1 MIRSAK
7 SSGIIRKFDRKIR
20 ISRLHTHRHH
30 SAPTRKQIVSTSE
43 DTMQSYSVVAVED
56 RIANAER
63 YVSSGTVKS
72 VVQRLLPDRDGAY
85 IHVRDSAAGGYDFCI
100 ERTSDK
106 EGVNES
112 KKSNGGGSRE

>member
-1 MIRSAK
+1 MIRNAK

-20 ISRLHTHRHH
+20 ISRLLTHRHH

-43 DTMQSYSVVAVED
+43 DTMQD
-56 RIANAER
+56 
-63 YVSSGTVKS
+63 T
-72 VVQRLLPDRDGAY
+72 D
-85 IHVRDSAAGGYDFCI
+85 AGCYDFCI

-106 EGVNES
+106 ECVNES